1 VRRYDVKPI
10 VSVVHRPVV
19 CERVRA
25 QVSIELDGELSEL
38 ERRMLDAHLARCSAC
53 RTYAADVAS
62 FTTKLRSAPLERI
75 GRPIHVHRPRHV
87 ALTHAHVGLAA
98 ALAIA
103 VVGSVLQLGLPAPQG
118 GSPHDE
124 LPTRFPSLAEGQNEM
139 KQVIADGRAFERYR
153 SGPTFVL

>member
-1 VRRYDVKPI
+1 M
-10 VSVVHRPVV
+10 V

-38 ERRMLDAHLARCSAC
+38 ERRMLDSHLASCLSC
-53 RTYAADVAS
+53 RNYAADVVA
-62 FTTKLRSAPLERI
+62 FTTELRNAPLERMS
-75 GRPIHVHRPRHV
+75 RPIHIHRPRHV
-87 ALTHAHVGLAA
+87 ATARVHVGLVA

-118 GSPHDE
+118 GSPRDE
-124 LPTRFPSLAEGQNEM
+124 LPTRFPTLAEGQNEM
-139 KQVIADGRAFERYR
+139 KQVIADGRAFERRR